1 MIVASQAV
9 SAVLLLRRPRSFG
22 PAVICLRPTLFFSV
36 MATADEPPAATPDHA
51 GNTGPWRPVGLTAAR
66 LLTVFMRSRLVLR
79 GLAGTSRVP
88 PQDWLLAFAKGA
100 WFDLATVALMIAPVL
115 LYEALLP
122 SRWSASR
129 GHRILRLLWWW
140 LTVFVLLFV
149 AGAEVTFW
157 LEFWTR
163 FNFIAVDYLI
173 YTQEVI
179 GNVRQSY
186 PIGAIL
192 GGLAAVSA
200 VIAWLLWRS
209 TKQADGQPTGSRRR
223 LALAAIA
230 AAGVALSLAFANV
243 DQMQGSRNAYADEL
257 SGNGVFTFAAAL
269 RRNELDYE
277 RFYRTMPQ
285 DEANRILLSLGV
297 EREPLTEAIRHP
309 DDDLAEDEVPFVRRP
324 RNVVMIS
331 VESLSAS
338 FLGAYGSTAGLTPNL
353 DALAAAGMKFERLF
367 ATGTRT
373 VRGLEALSLG
383 TPPVPGQSIVRRPR
397 NEHLSTIG
405 EVLIAQGMA
414 TYFLYG
420 GYGYFDNMNAFFDS
434 NNYHVIDRTSI
445 PNEKVVFENVW
456 GVADEVLFDQAL
468 ATLDRANDDGK
479 PFFAHIMTTSNHR
492 PYTYPDG
499 RIDIP
504 SPGGRDG
511 AVKYTDYAIGRFIR
525 DARSRPWF
533 DDTVFVI
540 VADHCASVAGKT
552 RLPIG
557 DYRIPGIFYAPALL
571 KPSVW
576 KGVVSQ
582 IDLMPTLIEVLG
594 RNGDNHFFGRSIFEP
609 GPTLERAFVS
619 NYQELGYYRDDV
631 LTVLAPRRKIESF
644 RIDPVTYEAT
654 EIPAVPSLVDEAVA
668 YYQTAAAAFRRGALK
683 HKGPAR

>member
-1 MIVASQAV
+1 MTTADTDDSPATTPGRAGGAGPLRTVRLTVA
-9 SAVLLLRRPRSFG
+9 LLL
-22 PAVICLRPTLFFSV
+22 AVFVLAVFV
-36 MATADEPPAATPDHA
+36 
-51 GNTGPWRPVGLTAAR
+51 LTR
-66 LLTVFMRSRLVLR
+66 LALL

-88 PQDWLLAFAKGA
+88 PQDWLPAFAKGA
-100 WFDLATVALMIAPVL
+100 WFDLATLALMIAPVL

-122 SRWSASR
+122 SRWRASR
-129 GHRILRLLWWW
+129 SHRILRLLWWW
-140 LTVFVLLFV
+140 LTVFVLLFI
-149 AGAEVTFW
+149 AAAEVTFW
-157 LEFWTR
+157 LEFWNR

-186 PIGAIL
+186 PIGAML

-209 TKQADGQPTGSRRR
+209 TKQADWQPLSTGRR
-223 LALAAIA
+223 LTLAAIA
-230 AAGVALSLAFANV
+230 AAGVALSLTFANV
-243 DQMQGSRNAYADEL
+243 DQMQGSHNAYADEL
-257 SGNGVFTFAAAL
+257 SGNGIFTFAAAL

-297 EREPLTEAIRHP
+297 ERAPLTEAIQHP

-324 RNVVMIS
+324 KNVVMIS

-405 EVLIAQGMA
+405 EVLIAQGVA

-445 PNEKVVFENVW
+445 PNDKVVFENVW
-456 GVADEVLFDQAL
+456 GVADEVLFDQGL
-468 ATLDRANDDGK
+468 ATLDRANEDGK

-511 AVKYTDYAIGRFIR
+511 AVKYTDYAIGKFIR
-525 DARSRPWF
+525 DARSKPWF

-631 LTVLAPRRKIESF
+631 LTVLAPRRKVESF

-654 EIPAVPSLVDEAVA
+654 EIPSVPSLVDEAVA
-668 YYQTAAAAFRRGALK
+668 YYQTAAAAFKRGALK
-683 HKGPAR
+683 RKGSAR